1 MIISFVAAMSKNR
14 VIGKNNKIPWSM
26 PADVRHMRKMI
37 EGKPLIMGRK
47 THESIGRPLPDRKN
61 IILTRDKSYRQEGCQ
76 TATSIEEAIQ
86 LCRNASEA
94 MIIGGEQV
102 FTMFLPLAKRMYLTL
117 IDADFEGDAFF
128 PEYNS
133 DDWVI
138 VSEES
143 QVNDEDGLKYSFV
156 NLEKA

>member
-1 MIISFVAAMSKNR
+1 MIISIIAAIGKNR
-14 VIGKNNKIPWSM
+14 VIGTNNSLPWKLS
-26 PADVRHMRKMI
+26 ADLKRFRGI
-37 EGKPLIMGRK
+37 TSGKPVIMGRK
-47 THESIGRPLPDRKN
+47 TFESIGKPLPNRIN

-117 IDADFEGDAFF
+117 IDADFEGHAFF